1 MTDADLAVSAIEAT
15 QNKEVAVIEATQ
27 ASNAEEASAFMT
39 TLDKLE
45 SFKRYSLALAFLF
58 IFGGAIALFGIIIA
72 VLVWKGQFDQAVD
85 AAKWMITVIG
95 TSVGMILGFYFGSNA
110 IQSEKV
116 P

>member
-1 MTDADLAVSAIEAT
+1 MPDEVAAIEAT
-15 QNKEVAVIEATQ
+15 QQKEVAVIEAKQ
-27 ASNAEEASAFMT
+27 ASNAEDASAFMT

-110 IQSEKV
+110 TATKV
-116 P
+116 DS

>member
-1 MTDADLAVSAIEAT
+1 MTDEMAVIEAT
-15 QNKEVAVIEATQ
+15 KEKEVAVIEATQ

-58 IFGGAIALFGIIIA
+58 IFGGAIVLFGIIIA
-72 VLVWKGQFDQAVD
+72 VLTWKGQYDQAVD

-110 IQSEKV
+110 IQTEAT
-116 P
+116 